1 MEKCKVDKMNH
12 RTTDGRS
19 KKFSIIKPGPIS
31 ERSKASLVMALDV
44 MLKQE
49 VPSLNFDGV
58 ELYKFLLSRWGCW
71 TKHTTYCSWLK
82 TMNICA

>member
-1 MEKCKVDKMNH
+1 MKY
-12 RTTDGRS
+12 RTTDVRS

-31 ERSKASLVMALDV
+31 EQSKASLVMALDV

-58 ELYKFLLSRWGCW
+58 ELYKISTFKVGMLD
-71 TKHTTYCSWLK
+71 KAH
-82 TMNICA
+82 NILFMAEDHEPLCIGLFPF